1 MCAPMGN
8 LIVLHL
14 KVSVLIAGFWSF
26 PLARFN

>member
-1 MCAPMGN
+1 
-8 LIVLHL
+8 VLHL